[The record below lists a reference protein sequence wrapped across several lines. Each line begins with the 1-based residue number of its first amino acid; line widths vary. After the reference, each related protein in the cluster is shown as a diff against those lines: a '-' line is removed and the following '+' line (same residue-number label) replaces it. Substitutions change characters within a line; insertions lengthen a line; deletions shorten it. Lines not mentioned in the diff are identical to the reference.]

1 MRRYLIIIW
10 AAGLFLLSGC
20 RGDLY
25 KTYRDVAQLRPI
37 QTMGLD
43 REAGQIVM
51 SAAGVEPSGGAPFAL
66 CEAGNG
72 IPQALGHLQNSFP
85 EAEPYYAHVE
95 YFLLGEAAAEEGIL
109 PWLEWLER
117 NPQMR
122 LDTSIYVVQGTAAEL
137 VLNASGSRTGST
149 ERLESL
155 SRELESLGE
164 GMEVS
169 VRDLAVALKERG
181 GGLCS
186 AVRVMDQ
193 REIVKNEDAMSI
205 LPAGFALFQGDR
217 LAEYIG
223 EEEVPGVLLL
233 LNKPQGARVDVDTES
248 AGRVTL
254 LLDSGQS
261 RTKRKGD
268 QLTVD
273 AELFA
278 SIVFVEGP
286 DDPDLNE
293 LNTALSEAACHWLE
307 QLLERSQRLNCDY
320 LGLCQG
326 QDPAELEFEIRV
338 TADVERSYDL
348 REAGGAA

>member
-1 MRRYLIIIW
+1 MKRYLIIIW
-10 AAGLFLLSGC
+10 AAAFLLLSGC

-25 KTYRDVAQLRPI
+25 AIYRDVARLRPI
-37 QTMGLD
+37 QAMGLD
-43 REAGQIVM
+43 REAGQTVM

-66 CEAGNG
+66 CEAGSG

-95 YFLLGEAAAEEGIL
+95 YFLLGEAAAQEGVM

-122 LDTSIYVVQGTAAEL
+122 LDTSVFVVQGTASEL
-137 VLNASGSRTGST
+137 VLGASGHRTGTT

-164 GMEVS
+164 GKETS
-169 VRDLAVALKERG
+169 VRDLAVALMERG
-181 GGLCS
+181 AALCC
-186 AVRVMDQ
+186 AVRIMDQ
-193 REIVKNEDAMSI
+193 REIVKTEDAMSI
-205 LPAGFALFQGDR
+205 LPAGFAVFQEDR

-233 LNKPQGARVDVDTES
+233 LNRPQGARVDVDTES

-254 LLDSGQS
+254 LLDSGRS
-261 RTKRKGD
+261 KNRLRGD
-268 QLTVD
+268 TLSVE

-278 SIVFVEGP
+278 SIVFVEGTG
-286 DDPDLNE
+286 DPDLHE
-293 LNTALSEAACHWLE
+293 LNDALAQKACHWLE
-307 QLLERSQRLNCDY
+307 QLLQRSQRLNCDY
-320 LGLCQG
+320 LGICEG
-326 QDPAELEFEIRV
+326 RPPAELQFDVQV

-348 REAGGAA
+348 REAGGAE